1 MHIFRKCNLKYLI
14 SWKCLQTS
22 FSHRS
27 HYFDKICRNACLK
40 SSFALLPPF
49 LFPTG
54 TLFPRVHFSHRYT
67 FPTGTLKGSTLK
79 NRQLPMWQVTFLVSI
94 FQIFRM
100 VASVPDILD
109 AFNSNICLVF
119 SVSIIAQGSS
129 ILKKMLSIPRVLLNS
144 LFPAWNE
151 EMHTPLTLFDF
162 IGVDIDEC
170 SNSPCKNQGTCV
182 NTIGGFRCT
191 CPQGFKGDLC
201 DEGTW

>member
-1 MHIFRKCNLKYLI
+1 MHIFRKCNLKYSI

-54 TLFPRVHFSHRYT
+54 TL
-67 FPTGTLKGSTLK
+67 KGSIRK

-100 VASVPDILD
+100 VASVTDILD

-129 ILKKMLSIPRVLLNS
+129 ILKKCSQFREYSWILYFQLEMEKCTLQTWLTNS
-144 LFPAWNE
+144 VWFY
-151 EMHTPLTLFDF
+151 
-162 IGVDIDEC
+162 
-170 SNSPCKNQGTCV
+170 
-182 NTIGGFRCT
+182 RCRYRWV
-191 CPQGFKGDLC
+191 FKKPV
-201 DEGTW
+201 

>member
-1 MHIFRKCNLKYLI
+1 MHIFRKCNLKYSI

-40 SSFALLPPF
+40 SSFALLSPF

-54 TLFPRVHFSHRYT
+54 TL
-67 FPTGTLKGSTLK
+67 KGSIRK
-79 NRQLPMWQVTFLVSI
+79 NRQLPMWQVTFLISI

-100 VASVPDILD
+100 VASVTDILD
-109 AFNSNICLVF
+109 AFNSNIYLVL

-129 ILKKMLSIPRVLLNS
+129 ILKKCSQFREYLEFSISS
-144 LFPAWNE
+144 LKWRNA
-151 EMHTPLTLFDF
+151 HSKHGSLTLFDF

-182 NTIGGFRCT
+182 NTIGGFHCT

>member
-1 MHIFRKCNLKYLI
+1 MHIFRKCNLKYSI

-54 TLFPRVHFSHRYT
+54 TLFPRVHFSHGYT
-67 FPTGTLKGSTLK
+67 FPTGTLKGSIRK

-100 VASVPDILD
+100 VASVTDILD
-109 AFNSNICLVF
+109 AFNSYICLVF

-129 ILKKMLSIPRVLLNS
+129 ILKKCSQFREYSWILYFQLEMKKCTLQTWLTNS
-144 LFPAWNE
+144 VWLY
-151 EMHTPLTLFDF
+151 
-162 IGVDIDEC
+162 
-170 SNSPCKNQGTCV
+170 
-182 NTIGGFRCT
+182 RCRYRWV
-191 CPQGFKGDLC
+191 FKQPV
-201 DEGTW
+201 